1 MTGDSPGTADLSDR
15 AAAPLVLC
23 VDDDGAVLSSLRRT
37 LRGEPYE
44 VVTASSAAQAL
55 ASLRKRPVDVVVSD
69 EFMPGVPGCELLAE
83 VRERWPDT
91 GRVILTGHLEHAVM
105 IRGYR
110 AGADFLIH
118 KPWDDESLRR
128 AIRNLIGKTEHP
140 RPDVPPPELP
150 DPEFDLGGEGGID
163 S

>member
-1 MTGDSPGTADLSDR
+1 MIGDSLDHAGPLDR

-23 VDDDGAVLSSLRRT
+23 VDDDTAILSSLRRT

-44 VVTASSAAQAL
+44 VVTVSSAAQAL
-55 ASLRKRPVDVVVSD
+55 ASLRKRPIDVVVSD

-83 VRERWPDT
+83 IRERWPDT
-91 GRVILTGHLEHAVM
+91 GRVILTGHLEHSVM

-110 AGADFLIH
+110 AGVDFLIH

-128 AIRNLIGKTEHP
+128 AIRNLIRKPERARPDAP
-140 RPDVPPPELP
+140 RPEPS
-150 DPEFDLGGEGGID
+150 DPEYDLGEEGG
-163 S
+163 